1 MGYKVFLESSIMQKG
16 LPATAGSKMLEN
28 FIAPVDATV
37 ASRLLDAGH
46 EIAGRV
52 DTSEFGIA
60 GLFAESLNTGG
71 RFSCVLTDEHKRT
84 VPLCSG
90 EADVV
95 LCNDFTGTI
104 SRIAAENGLYYIQ
117 PTYGIVSRFGMIP
130 SVCSIDQIGILCK
143 DPKVGFEVLDT
154 IKGYDEKDG
163 VMEHKGA
170 TTPALCATPPRRG
183 IDCFVPCNDRGDDA
197 VMMRVVLQ
205 VICCAEFSNNISRYD
220 GIKFGYRAKGYNGL
234 EELYKKSRTEGFS
247 EDVKFAAI
255 VGARVLYG
263 EGNDRVYEKAMKI
276 RRIIKDSFKFEDND
290 VLKTDCI
297 IAARLGGFPTLTTP
311 DAIYV
316 AAAGNDKL
324 LEVAYEQDGASSNN
338 KGVAK

>member
-37 ASRLLDAGH
+37 VSRLLDAGH

-60 GLFAESLNTGG
+60 GLFSESLQGMA
-71 RFSCVLTDEHKRT
+71 VLTEAVSAGGAVCFGEACDA
-84 VPLCSG
+84 VSSG
-90 EADVV
+90 GADVV
-95 LCNDFTGTI
+95 LCNDFTGAV
-104 SRIAAENGLYYIQ
+104 SRSAAENGLYYIQ
-117 PTYGIVSRFGMIP
+117 PTYGTVSRFGLTP

-143 DPKVGFEVLDT
+143 DPKVGFEVLDI

-163 VMEHKGA
+163 VM

-183 IDCFVPCNDRGDDA
+183 IDCNVSRNDRGDDA
-197 VMMRVVLQ
+197 AMTRVVLQ

-220 GIKFGYRAKGYNGL
+220 GIKFGYRAKGYSGL
-234 EELYKKSRTEGFS
+234 EELYKKSRTEGFG
-247 EDVKFAAI
+247 EDVKLAAI

-276 RRIIKDSFKFEDND
+276 RRLIKDSFNFKEND

-297 IAARLGGFPTLTTP
+297 IAARLSGLPTLTIP
-311 DAIYV
+311 EAIYV
-316 AAAGNDKL
+316 AAAGNDKF
-324 LEVAYEQDGASSNN
+324 LETVYKQDGASSNN